1 MAQIVGM
8 SAKHTMGMG
17 WLSAQQNDSL
27 KIGKRFGV
35 AQSF

>member
-8 SAKHTMGMG
+8 YAKHTMDMG
-17 WLSAQQNDSL
+17 WPSTQQNDSL
-27 KIGKRFGV
+27 KIEKRFGV